1 VVSGQW
7 SVVDTTLRHRYG
19 GLVLR
24 DVLGLVDSVFR
35 SEVSM
40 LKAIRHIDYVV
51 LLSDDILRMKQFYH
65 EIMGFPIYRDWGNWI
80 ELRVGSVLLA
90 LRHRD
95 RPYDGPS
102 FQPHSAAVQLAFRV
116 TPTEVDV
123 CYTELREHAVEILE
137 PPIMKEYGHKTLF
150 FKDPEGNVLEIY
162 ADI

>member
-1 VVSGQW
+1 MFQS
-7 SVVDTTLRHRYG
+7 
-19 GLVLR
+19 
-24 DVLGLVDSVFR
+24 
-35 SEVSM
+35 
-40 LKAIRHIDYVV
+40 IRHLDYVV
-51 LLSDDILRMKQFYH
+51 LLCDDLLRMKQFYH
-65 EIMGFPIYRDWGNWI
+65 GIMGFPIYRDQGNWI

-90 LRHRD
+90 LRPRD

-116 TPTEVDV
+116 VPAEVDA

-137 PPIMKEYGHKTLF
+137 PPTCKDYGHKTLF